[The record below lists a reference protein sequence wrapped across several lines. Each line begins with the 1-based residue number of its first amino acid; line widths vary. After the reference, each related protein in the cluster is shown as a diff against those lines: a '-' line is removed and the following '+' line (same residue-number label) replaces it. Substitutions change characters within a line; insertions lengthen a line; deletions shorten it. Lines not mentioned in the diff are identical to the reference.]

1 MYLTPVPSWKFMNI
15 TSDIHFIE
23 GRDMDSNMYLI
34 LESNNDMTLVD
45 TGHDE
50 NRRYLFEYIA
60 KIGCDPAN
68 IKNVILTH
76 VHIDHCGGL
85 AWLVKKYAPAVSVCE
100 IEAYAIEEGDLE
112 ITLAGMMRGYLDP
125 VHVDRQL
132 KDEEILAIGDHEF
145 EIHVTPGH
153 TKGSICLHDRQN
165 KILISGDTVFAD
177 GGFGRVDFPTGST
190 EQMQASLDYL
200 ATLDVEVLLPGH
212 MRAVLQDG
220 GRHVKASARMAQM
233 MI

>member
-1 MYLTPVPSWKFMNI
+1 MQI
-15 TSDIHFIE
+15 TDSIHFIE
-23 GRDMDSNMYLI
+23 GRDIDSNMFLI
-34 LESNNDMTLVD
+34 LDSNNDMTLVD
-45 TGHDE
+45 TGHDG
-50 NRRYLFEYIA
+50 NRRYLLDYIQ
-60 KIGCDPAN
+60 KIGLDPAN

-76 VHIDHCGGL
+76 VHVDHSGGL
-85 AWLVKKYAPAVSVCE
+85 SWLVKKYAPTVCVCE

-112 ITLAGMMRGYLDP
+112 LTLAGMFRGYFDA

-132 KDEEILAIGDHEF
+132 KDEEIFTAGGHEF

-153 TKGSICLHDRQN
+153 TKGSICLFDRQN

-177 GGFGRVDFPTGST
+177 GGFGRVDFFSGSAG
-190 EQMQASLDYL
+190 QIQASLEYL

-212 MRAVLQDG
+212 MNVVLHDG
-220 GRHVKASARMAQM
+220 RRHIKTSARMAQM

>member
-1 MYLTPVPSWKFMNI
+1 MQI
-15 TSDIHFIE
+15 TDTIHFVE
-23 GRDMDSNMYLI
+23 GRDLDSNMYLI
-34 LESNNDMTLVD
+34 LDSNSDITLID

-50 NRRYLFEYIA
+50 NRRYLFDYID
-60 KIGCDPAN
+60 KIGCNPNN

-76 VHIDHCGGL
+76 VHVDHSGGL
-85 AWLVKKYAPAVSVCE
+85 AWLVKKYAPTVCVCE

-112 ITLAGMMRGYLDP
+112 ITLAGMMRGYLDA

-132 KDEEILAIGDHEF
+132 KDEEIFTFGDHEF

-153 TKGSICLHDRQN
+153 TKGSICLFDRQN

-177 GGFGRVDFPTGST
+177 GNFGRVDFPSGSA
-190 EQMQASLDYL
+190 EQLQASLDYL

-212 MRAVLQDG
+212 MNVVLHDG
-220 GRHVKASARMAQM
+220 AKHIKASARMAQM
-233 MI
+233 MV